1 MSVLTADTKT
11 MTETIHPWYRYGWPW
26 FLISI
31 PFVSIILGSTML
43 YLALQANNSLVV
55 DDYYKE
61 GKAYNLIIERDKLAS
76 LLGIGAQVRQMSEGI
91 VIELDRHMP
100 ADMPDILVAD
110 AQQAHAQFEMPE
122 SLHLRWVHVTQAQ
135 LDGVAILSSIGG
147 SRYIAQGV
155 ALPQQGKFRL
165 HIEPLPKNIETAQAG
180 LSDTSSWRLISEL
193 TGFEAQMPTDIS
205 APDVNKVQNLDML
218 K

>member
-110 AQQAHAQFEMPE
+110 AQQAHAQF
-122 SLHLRWVHVTQAQ
+122 
-135 LDGVAILSSIGG
+135 
-147 SRYIAQGV
+147 